1 MAGVG
6 LGDGGYL
13 LGGADG
19 DDISAL
25 IPGLGTEI
33 DEMVGRLDEV
43 KVMFDEDD
51 AVARIY
57 QPLQNLEEGGGVF
70 EGEAGG
76 RFVENVDGAARGT
89 ARKLG
94 GELDAL
100 GLAAAEGGCGL
111 ANLDVAQ
118 AHVPHGVQLAANA
131 GEMFEDPAGLLDG
144 HVQYLGDGVAL
155 ELDLQGLTAVAAAL
169 ADLAGDCNVG
179 EELHLDLVVSLALAG
194 LAPAALDVE

>member
-1 MAGVG
+1 MRMT
-6 LGDGGYL
+6 L
-13 LGGADG
+13 LPVSDQ
-19 DDISAL
+19 
-25 IPGLGTEI
+25 T
-33 DEMVGRLDEV
+33 
-43 KVMFDEDD
+43 
-51 AVARIY
+51 
-57 QPLQNLEEGGGVF
+57 LQNLEEGGGVF

-76 RFVENVDGAARGT
+76 RFVENVDCAARGP
-89 ARKLG
+89 AGEFG

-100 GLAAAEGGCGL
+100 GLAAAEGGCRL

-131 GEMFEDPAGLLDG
+131 GEVFKDPAGLFDS

-155 ELDLQGLTAVAAAL
+155 ELDLQGLAAVTAAL

-179 EELHLDLVVSLALAG
+179 EELHFDLVITLALAG